1 MLTPTCLTELRG
13 ARGAEGT
20 GENED
25 PTQRPWGTGGG
36 SSSTATTVPT
46 SSASYSPANA
56 WKEPWGGGESW
67 PKLGCFTLRPC
78 GCQEPT
84 GASQHGLTRACS
96 PGERMLLR
104 LWAGLT
110 PWRVGSWAGLYIS
123 VAPARKSR
131 SESPSEAKKS
141 LTVPRHNAGGSPWP
155 VVDAGLRGDS
165 SRPSPPSDDRA
176 GDIVKSSIPEKPSQ
190 PVWRRSWRSLS
201 HTTLFWL
208 KESTLQTGIAPE
220 NGAREEE
227 TGK

>member
-1 MLTPTCLTELRG
+1 MAQAGLLHPSALQVPG
-13 ARGAEGT
+13 AHEGIAARSH
-20 GENED
+20 ESVF
-25 PTQRPWGTGGG
+25 PWGKD
-36 SSSTATTVPT
+36 A
-46 SSASYSPANA
+46 PAA
-56 WKEPWGGGESW
+56 
-67 PKLGCFTLRPC
+67 LG
-78 GCQEPT
+78 
-84 GASQHGLTRACS
+84 
-96 PGERMLLR
+96 
-104 LWAGLT
+104 WAHAR
-110 PWRVGSWAGLYIS
+110 RVGSWAGLYIS

-131 SESPSEAKKS
+131 SESPSEVKKS

-201 HTTLFWL
+201 HTTPFWL

>member
-1 MLTPTCLTELRG
+1 MQTPQSLLTPTCLTELRG

-78 GCQEPT
+78 RCQEPT
-84 GASQHGLTRACS
+84 GVPAALG
-96 PGERMLLR
+96 
-104 LWAGLT
+104 WAHAR
-110 PWRVGSWAGLYIS
+110 RVESWAGLYIS

-131 SESPSEAKKS
+131 SESPSEVKKS

-155 VVDAGLRGDS
+155 VVDAGLGGGS

-176 GDIVKSSIPEKPSQ
+176 GDIVKSSISEKPSQ